1 MIVCGH
7 WTVYSKGS
15 VWTHTDA
22 GIFASLLLSSV
33 VITAASIAVIFLSQ
47 EQIKQ

>member
-7 WTVYSKGS
+7 WTIYSKGS

-22 GIFASLLLSSV
+22 GIFVCLLLSSV